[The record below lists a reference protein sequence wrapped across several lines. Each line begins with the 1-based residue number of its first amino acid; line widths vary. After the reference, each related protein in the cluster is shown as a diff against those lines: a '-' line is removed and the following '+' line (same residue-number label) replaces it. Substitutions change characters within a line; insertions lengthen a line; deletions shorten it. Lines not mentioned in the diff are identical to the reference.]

1 MNHFDDK
8 QFSKLVRDAIAPM
21 SEQELQQDL
30 WPQMR
35 LKLNDPGIRVRW
47 FDFVLVA
54 IVVVLCASVPEAI
67 TGLLFNL

>member
-8 QFSKLVRDAIAPM
+8 QFSKFVRHAIGSV
-21 SEQELQQDL
+21 SEHDLQQDL

-35 LKLNDPGIRVRW
+35 LKLNDPGIRLRW
-47 FDFVLVA
+47 SDFILA
-54 IVVVLCASVPEAI
+54 FIVVIVCVSVPEAL